1 MEIGS
6 SAQKCNKLTFNMSA
20 SLPGKDGDDEDGF
33 GNDDDNDI
41 MIKMMIQ

>member
-1 MEIGS
+1 
-6 SAQKCNKLTFNMSA
+6 MSA
-20 SLPGKDGDDEDGF
+20 SLPGKDDDEDGF

>member
-1 MEIGS
+1 MHR
-6 SAQKCNKLTFNMSA
+6 SAINMSG